1 MQKLQL
7 YINDERIDLF
17 KDEQVS
23 ISLSQ
28 QDVKDPAKIFAEF
41 TKTFTIPAS
50 KNNNKLFDHY
60 YNYDIINGFDAR
72 NKVTAN
78 IELNNIPYK
87 QGFIALNGVEL
98 KNNKAYAY
106 KITFYGNT
114 INLTKVFGE
123 DDLTDLSELNTYNL
137 NYTAPIVKTKLQGAV
152 GDNIIAPLITHTEQL
167 FYDGDAS
174 VQTFG
179 NLHYVNGQD
188 HGVFWEELKYA
199 IRVDLI
205 VQAIQTHYLNVG
217 LPTFSDDFFNLAIT
231 QNKQY
236 NNLYMWLHRKKG
248 RVQPA
253 QQIATTATQVGVFTK
268 TSYVGD
274 EDATFMSSGSTLEI
288 TPGFDDILTNTLSLF
303 VKTGYTTIPYTIEL
317 WRNGSIYW
325 TSTEAA
331 GSRSF
336 SKNVTGGFGTLSVGQ
351 YYINIRTATAMT
363 FTNIQWD
370 LAGDIQQPSA
380 PIGWTAVYETNPSPQ
395 TSTREFN
402 ATLDFEFII
411 TEQIPTIKVID
422 FMNGLFRMFNL
433 TAYYDNQ
440 PLLVNGNTNPDF
452 GKIKIQTLD
461 DFYSTNFNTWDIST
475 YVNVNKSVVDVGL
488 PYNEIS
494 FAYEGVDTLLA
505 ATFSQE
511 NSTKW
516 GALKYSGGTRLTGP
530 NTSYTVLAPFEHMQ
544 FERLADLDLTNTLT
558 TVQYGRFVDD
568 NQESYLGKPL
578 LFYPIKQTNGTEIS
592 FMTTLTSHDAIDDYI
607 IPSNSQE
614 IDFNTSTSNINFNAE
629 SNEYT
634 GASGFNGTLFQN
646 YYSTYIGDVFN
657 TQRRI
662 TKVTAF
668 LPLRIIYKLQMN
680 DVISINNKTYIINS
694 ANVNLITGES
704 SFELLN
710 RITES
715 YSVLSNV
722 SYQNIARSVFYNSV
736 IGNASNLTIGDIIYA
751 DTALTNALP
760 AGTYTQLGSSELTT
774 HCESTFAMSMTLNS
788 IGAITTISCSQP

>member
-41 TKTFTIPAS
+41 TKTFTIPGS
-50 KNNNKLFDHY
+50 KNNNKIFDHY
-60 YNYDIINGFDAR
+60 YNFDIINGFDAR
-72 NKVTAN
+72 NKVSAN

-87 QGFIALNGVEL
+87 QGFVALNGVEL

-114 INLTKVFGE
+114 INLTKIFGE
-123 DDLTDLSELNTYNL
+123 DDLGDLAGLDGYKLDYNQA
-137 NYTAPIVKTKLQGAV
+137 NIKSKLQASV
-152 GDNIIAPLITHTEQL
+152 GDTIICPLITHTEQL
-167 FYDGDAS
+167 FYDTNAS
-174 VQTFG
+174 VTTFG
-179 NLHYVNGQD
+179 NLNYINGQN
-188 HGVFWEELKYA
+188 HGVLFSELKYA
-199 IRVDLI
+199 ISLRKI
-205 VQAIQTHYLNVG
+205 IEEIQSHYANQG
-217 LPTFSDDFFNLAIT
+217 LPAFSTDFFTNVSST
-231 QNKQY
+231 NKQF

-248 RVQPA
+248 NVEPA
-253 QQIATTATQVGVFTK
+253 RQVESYATQVSFFTK
-268 TSYVGD
+268 TSFTGN

-288 TPGFDDILTNTLSLF
+288 TPGFDNILTNTLSLF

-325 TSTEAA
+325 TSTQAA

-336 SKNVTGGFGTLSVGQ
+336 SKTTSGGFGTLSVGQ
-351 YYINIRTATAMT
+351 YYINIRTSTAMT

-370 LAGDIQQPSA
+370 LAGNVQQPSA
-380 PIGWTAVYETNPSPQ
+380 PFGWTAVYETSPDGDFQ
-395 TSTREFN
+395 
-402 ATLDFEFII
+402 ATTDFQFLI
-411 TEQIPTIKVID
+411 TAQIPTIKVID

-433 TAYYDNQ
+433 TAFYDNQ

-475 YVNVNKSVVDVGL
+475 YVDVNKSSVDVGL
-488 PYNEIS
+488 PYNEINFS
-494 FAYEGVDTLLA
+494 FEGLETLLA

-511 NSTKW
+511 NSTSW

-530 NTSYTVLAPFEHMQ
+530 NTSYSILAPFEHMQ
-544 FERLADLDLTNTLT
+544 FERLFNQSNTTQAT
-558 TVQYGRFVDD
+558 TIQYGRFVDD

-578 LFYPIKQTNGTEIS
+578 LFYPIKQTNGTQIS
-592 FMTTLTSHDAIDDYI
+592 FMTTTTSNDPIDDYI

-614 IDFNTSTSNINFNAE
+614 LAFSTSTSNINFNE
-629 SNEYT
+629 EVNEYT

-657 TQRRI
+657 TKRRI
-662 TKVTAF
+662 IKVSCY
-668 LPLRIIYKLQMN
+668 LHLSIIYKLQMN
-680 DVISINNKTYIINS
+680 DVMTINNQDYIINS
-694 ANVNLITGES
+694 ANINLITGES
-704 SFELLN
+704 KLELLN
-710 RITES
+710 K
-715 YSVLSNV
+715 V
-722 SYQNIARSVFYNSV
+722 
-736 IGNASNLTIGDIIYA
+736 
-751 DTALTNALP
+751 
-760 AGTYTQLGSSELTT
+760 
-774 HCESTFAMSMTLNS
+774 
-788 IGAITTISCSQP
+788 